1 MKQAPHNLPEEI
13 TGLVKRRGGVDSMY
27 DLAWLIEKSHHD
39 QIPLGGLIL
48 DLTKAFNQFPRHYT
62 KAVLEQMGVPQNFLN
77 QWMYSLGNVLRH
89 FDHRGWISEGKSST
103 TGVAE
108 GDAASILAM
117 LSIAMLWI
125 SKLKP
130 TGASIKAYA
139 DNLSWSARDPDTHH
153 QCLEATIE
161 IFRFL
166 KIPIDWNK
174 TWAWY
179 TKNSHKVIWERLGTE
194 LLGHPIQVVSA
205 AQDLG
210 VVLNYSPLK
219 RLLTTLDRLQ
229 AARERLQKLFKLN
242 LAVPTVAKL
251 IQSAVWPKAFYME
264 YQSQHLVLPIS
275 MVSVWPQHRRLLIQ
289 KIQVYRP

>member
-1 MKQAPHNLPEEI
+1 
-13 TGLVKRRGGVDSMY
+13 
-27 DLAWLIEKSHHD
+27 
-39 QIPLGGLIL
+39 
-48 DLTKAFNQFPRHYT
+48 
-62 KAVLEQMGVPQNFLN
+62 
-77 QWMYSLGNVLRH
+77 
-89 FDHRGWISEGKSST
+89 
-103 TGVAE
+103 
-108 GDAASILAM
+108 
-117 LSIAMLWI
+117 MLWI

-179 TKNSHKVIWERLGTE
+179 TKNSHKVIWERLGAE
-194 LLGHPIQVVSA
+194 LIGHPIQVVSA

-242 LAVPTVAKL
+242 LAVPAVAKL
-251 IQSAVWPKAFYME
+251 IQSAVWPNAFYG
-264 YQSQHLVLPIS
+264 
-275 MVSVWPQHRRLLIQ
+275 VSVSALSSSNIDGLRLAAAQAITHSKNPGVSSLASHLSHKSLIDPEAYVILQ
-289 KIQVYRP
+289 AVREARKFLSRHPTNQIFSLVILKIKW

>member
-1 MKQAPHNLPEEI
+1 
-13 TGLVKRRGGVDSMY
+13 
-27 DLAWLIEKSHHD
+27 
-39 QIPLGGLIL
+39 
-48 DLTKAFNQFPRHYT
+48 
-62 KAVLEQMGVPQNFLN
+62 MGVPQSFLN
-77 QWMYSLGNVLRH
+77 RWMYSLGNVLRH
-89 FDHRGWISEGKSST
+89 FDHRGWIYEGKSST

-153 QCLEATIE
+153 LCLEATIE
-161 IFRFL
+161 IFR
-166 KIPIDWNK
+166 NK

-194 LLGHPIQVVSA
+194 LIGHPIQVVSA

-229 AARERLQKLFKLN
+229 TARERLQKLFKLN
-242 LAVPTVAKL
+242 LAVPAVAKL
-251 IQSAVWPKAFYME
+251 IQSAVWPKAFYG
-264 YQSQHLVLPIS
+264 
-275 MVSVWPQHRRLLIQ
+275 VSVSALSSSNIDGLRLAAAQAITHSKNPGVSSLALHLSHKSLIDPEAYVILQAVREARKILSRHPTKHFFFGYPQDQMVVHLECGAQ
-289 KIQVYRP
+289 QVH